1 MLRLLLLPTTA
12 ASPLTRRHVS
22 GRLRRFVRAWPPFP
36 GRYQELLVEVKTQAV
51 QEAETAV
58 LTIVR
63 VSPDELG
70 YRPVA
75 LLKGLGQV
83 GRAWRARGRPA
94 VRTHSYVV
102 VGCVRC
108 SSGDCSIRGSVCL
121 SALRV
126 SCAPCNFS
134 KRPVFSCTG
143 LLICVR
149 VSSHAG
155 CLAQCVAGASCNA
168 MTDLCMCP

>member
-12 ASPLTRRHVS
+12 ASTLTKRRAS

-94 VRTHSYVV
+94 VRTHYFLQALQLLCCCWLCQLF
-102 VGCVRC
+102 VGGLLNSWECV
-108 SSGDCSIRGSVCL
+108 SVC
-121 SALRV
+121 
-126 SCAPCNFS
+126 PPGIM
-134 KRPVFSCTG
+134 RP
-143 LLICVR
+143 L
-149 VSSHAG
+149 
-155 CLAQCVAGASCNA
+155 
-168 MTDLCMCP
+168 